1 MSKLTSSPD
10 LLTGI
15 IGIARDYVSS
25 EIRVTVETNML
36 PAVTVYSGAQGAG
49 GGVSG
54 LASALGIRGGVVVR
68 NARGDVLAR
77 FGDPVPV
84 SPLRAALVVCAIS
97 AAGWLLVKVLR

>member
-1 MSKLTSSPD
+1 MSKLTNPD
-10 LLTGI
+10 LLSGI
-15 IGIARDYVSS
+15 IGIARDYVAN
-25 EIRVTVETNML
+25 EIRVTVETNLL
-36 PAVTVYSGAQGAG
+36 PAVTVYSGAQAPG

-68 NARGDVLAR
+68 NAKGDVLAR

-84 SPLRAALVVCAIS
+84 SPLRAALVVCVIG